1 MRRYNTAAASN
12 QEKTLKH
19 YAHGAP
25 DGGVGQGVLADVGGG
40 RCGGVQEELGVL

>member
-25 DGGVGQGVLADVGGG
+25 GGGVGQGVLADAGGG